1 MKLKV
6 LMGKLESI
14 EIAIGLLIH
23 NDDYFGASILH
34 DYKIKI
40 EKEMEQEYDK
50 ENNI

>member
-1 MKLKV
+1 MTLKI

-34 DYKIKI
+34 DYKIKL
-40 EKEMEQEYDK
+40 EKEIEILYDK
-50 ENNI
+50 ETNI

>member
-1 MKLKV
+1 MELKI
-6 LMGKLESI
+6 LLAKPETI

-40 EKEMEQEYDK
+40 EKEIEIQYDK
-50 ENNI
+50 ETII

>member
-1 MKLKV
+1 MLKV
-6 LMGKLESI
+6 LMGKLETI

-40 EKEMEQEYDK
+40 EKQIEQEYDK
-50 ENNI
+50 EINI

>member
-1 MKLKV
+1 MTLKI

-34 DYKIKI
+34 DYKIKL
-40 EKEMEQEYDK
+40 EKEIEIQYDK
-50 ENNI
+50 ETNI

>member
-1 MKLKV
+1 MLKV
-6 LMGKLESI
+6 LMGKLETI

-34 DYKIKI
+34 DYKVKI
-40 EKEMEQEYDK
+40 EKEIEQEYDK

>member
-1 MKLKV
+1 MRLKV
-6 LMGKLESI
+6 LMAKLESI

-40 EKEMEQEYDK
+40 EKEMECEYDK
-50 ENNI
+50 ESNI